1 MRVDISS
8 DAPTPA
14 EIRGLIRSWRR
25 GRVTAPWGEM
35 LYQAYLALLTIL
47 IYGSGLVSAVVN
59 AGQAVAVCTSET
71 CVGTRTAGPVLVVLI
86 WLALGAAVMRLL
98 GPLMSSPATSAMV
111 LSTPVDRAR
120 WLRRQYWTLLF
131 LAAATAAVP
140 AILAAVTAGWA
151 LTTAGALALAA
162 AALAVVT
169 YAGGAVAQSRT
180 RSTWRMIG
188 PVSALAAVAG
198 LAAVAAG
205 VTSGF
210 APPTSAWWWL
220 APAALAP
227 PVGTVAVLGHCR
239 LGRLRRR
246 DLTRG
251 HGLANGLSGALAGL
265 DTALAYD
272 VVLQHTSR
280 QRAVVRSRR
289 PRGPLGPLALVTAD
303 LVRLRRAPLRVLV
316 LAAAVVPA
324 YALGEAGAGALTVP
338 VMVVLGFW
346 AAVPLGAGLRVLS
359 RSGGLVRLL
368 GARSWQLRLGALL
381 VPMVLLVA
389 YGLGCLWA
397 LPHPLLA
404 PAVGLGALAALT
416 RWLVAP
422 PPDYASAMVSTPMGA
437 MPVTLFTN
445 AARGFDIA
453 GLVSIPALFAPDA
466 TGATISLVLSAIT
479 LAVLVGRR

>member
-1 MRVDISS
+1 MST

-25 GRVTAPWGEM
+25 GRVTAPWGEI
-35 LYQAYLALLTIL
+35 LYQAYLALLTVL

-59 AGQAVAVCTSET
+59 AGQAVAVCASET

-86 WLALGAAVMRLL
+86 WLALGAAVLRLL
-98 GPLMSSPATSAMV
+98 GPLMSSPATSAIV
-111 LSTPVDRAR
+111 LSTPVDRGR
-120 WLRRQYWTLLF
+120 WLWRQYWSMVL

-140 AILAAVTAGWA
+140 AVLAAVTAGWS
-151 LTTAGALALAA
+151 LTTVGALALAA
-162 AALAVVT
+162 AALASTT
-169 YAGGAVAQSRT
+169 YAGGAVAQSRA
-180 RSTWRMIG
+180 RSAWRMIG
-188 PVSALAAVAG
+188 PIAALAAVAA
-198 LAAVAAG
+198 LAGVAAG
-205 VTSGF
+205 ITSGF

-220 APAALAP
+220 APTALAP
-227 PVGTVAVLGHCR
+227 LAGTVAVLGHGR

-265 DTALAYD
+265 DTALAFD

-289 PRGPLGPLALVTAD
+289 PWGPRGPLALVTAD
-303 LVRLRRAPLRVLV
+303 LIRLRRSPVRVLV

-324 YALGEAGAGALTVP
+324 YALAEAGAGALTVP

-368 GARSWQLRLGALL
+368 GARSWQLRVGALV
-381 VPMVLLVA
+381 VPTVLLVA
-389 YGLGCLWA
+389 YGLGSLWA

-416 RWLVAP
+416 RWLAAP
-422 PPDYASAMVSTPMGA
+422 QPDYASAMVSTPMGA

-445 AARGFDIA
+445 AVRGFDIA
-453 GLVSIPALFAPDA
+453 GLVSIPALFAPNA
-466 TGATISLVLSAIT
+466 AGAAISLALSVIT
-479 LAVLVGRR
+479 LCVLVGRR

>member
-1 MRVDISS
+1 MDVSTHTS
-8 DAPTPA
+8 TAAPTPA

-25 GRVTAPWGEM
+25 GRITAPWGEI
-35 LYQAYLALLTIL
+35 LYQAYLALLTVL
-47 IYGSGLVSAVVN
+47 IFGSGLVSAVVN
-59 AGQAVAVCTSET
+59 AGQAVAVCASET
-71 CVGTRTAGPVLVVLI
+71 CVGTRTVLVVLI
-86 WLALGAAVMRLL
+86 WLALGAAVLRLL

-111 LSTPVDRAR
+111 LSTPVDRGR
-120 WLRRQYWTLLF
+120 WLWRQYWAMVL
-131 LAAATAAVP
+131 LAAATAAVL
-140 AILAAVTAGWA
+140 AALAAVAAGWA
-151 LTTAGALALAA
+151 LTTVGALALAA
-162 AALAVVT
+162 AALASMT
-169 YAGGAVAQSRT
+169 YAGGTVAQSRAG
-180 RSTWRMIG
+180 SAWRMIG
-188 PVSALAAVAG
+188 PVAALAAIAALAG
-198 LAAVAAG
+198 VAAG
-205 VTSGF
+205 ITSGF
-210 APPTSAWWWL
+210 APPAGAWWWL
-220 APAALAP
+220 APAALTPLA
-227 PVGTVAVLGHCR
+227 GTVAALGHRR
-239 LGRLRRR
+239 LGRMHRR

-272 VVLQHTSR
+272 IVLQHTSR

-289 PRGPLGPLALVTAD
+289 PWGPRGPLALVTAD
-303 LVRLRRAPLRVLV
+303 LIRLRRSPVRALV

-324 YALGEAGAGALTVP
+324 YALAEAGAGALTVP

-368 GARSWQLRLGALL
+368 GARSWQLRVGALV
-381 VPMVLLVA
+381 VPTALLVA

-416 RWLVAP
+416 RWLAAP

-453 GLVSIPALFAPDA
+453 GLVSIPALFAPNA
-466 TGATISLVLSAIT
+466 VGAAISLALSAIT
-479 LAVLVGRR
+479 LCVLVGRR

>member
-1 MRVDISS
+1 MST

-25 GRVTAPWGEM
+25 GRVTAPWGEI
-35 LYQAYLALLTIL
+35 LYQAYLALLTVL

-71 CVGTRTAGPVLVVLI
+71 CVGTRTAGPVLLVLI
-86 WLALGAAVMRLL
+86 WLALGAAVLRLL

-111 LSTPVDRAR
+111 LSTPVDRGR
-120 WLRRQYWTLLF
+120 WLLRQYWAMVL

-140 AILAAVTAGWA
+140 AALAAVTAGWA
-151 LTTAGALALAA
+151 LTTVGALSLAS
-162 AALAVVT
+162 AALASMT

-180 RSTWRMIG
+180 RSAWRMIG
-188 PVSALAAVAG
+188 PIAALAAIAALAG
-198 LAAVAAG
+198 VAAG

-210 APPTSAWWWL
+210 APPASTWWWL
-220 APAALAP
+220 APAALTP
-227 PVGTVAVLGHCR
+227 LVGTVAVLGHRR

-289 PRGPLGPLALVTAD
+289 PRGPRGPRGPLALVTAD
-303 LVRLRRAPLRVLV
+303 LIRLRRAPVRVLV

-324 YALGEAGAGALTVP
+324 YALAEAGAGALTVP

-346 AAVPLGAGLRVLS
+346 VAVPLGAGLRVLS

-368 GARSWQLRLGALL
+368 GSRSWQLRVGALV
-381 VPMVLLVA
+381 VPTVLLVA

-416 RWLVAP
+416 RWLAAP

-437 MPVTLFTN
+437 MPVSLFTN
-445 AARGFDIA
+445 AVRGFDIA
-453 GLVSIPALFAPDA
+453 GLVSIPALFAPNA
-466 TGATISLVLSAIT
+466 AGATISLALSAIT
-479 LAVLVGRR
+479 LCVLVGRR

>member
-1 MRVDISS
+1 MST

-59 AGQAVAVCTSET
+59 AGQAVAVCASET
-71 CVGTRTAGPVLVVLI
+71 CAGTRTAGPVLVLLI
-86 WLALGAAVMRLL
+86 WLALGAAVLRLL
-98 GPLMSSPATSAMV
+98 GPLMASPATSAMV
-111 LSTPVDRAR
+111 LSTPVDRGR
-120 WLRRQYWTLLF
+120 WLWRQYWMLLA
-131 LAAATAAVP
+131 LAAVAAAVP
-140 AILAAVTAGWA
+140 AALAAVTAGWPP
-151 LTTAGALALAA
+151 TTIGALGLAA
-162 AALAVVT
+162 AALASMT
-169 YAGGAVAQSRT
+169 YAGGALAQSRP
-180 RSTWRMIG
+180 RSAWRLAG
-188 PVSALAAVAG
+188 PVAAFV
-198 LAAVAAG
+198 AVAAMAG
-205 VTSGF
+205 VAAGITRGF
-210 APPTSAWWWL
+210 APPAGAWWWL
-220 APAALAP
+220 VPAALAP
-227 PVGTVAVLGHCR
+227 LAGTVAALGHRR
-239 LGRLRRR
+239 LGRLRRS

-280 QRAVVRSRR
+280 QRAVVRARR
-289 PRGPLGPLALVTAD
+289 PRGPRGPLALVTAD
-303 LVRLRRAPLRVLV
+303 LIRLRRAPLRVML

-324 YALGEAGAGALTVP
+324 YALAEAGAGALTVP

-346 AAVPLGAGLRVLS
+346 AAIPFGAGLRVLA
-359 RSGGLVRLL
+359 RSGGLARLL
-368 GARSWQLRLGALL
+368 GAGSWRLRLGALL
-381 VPMVLLVA
+381 VPMVLLTA

-445 AARGFDIA
+445 AVRGFDIA

-466 TGATISLVLSAIT
+466 AGATISLALSAIT